1 MNRLVTD
8 RSTIPMNWAWFV
20 LARPLAQSSVQ
31 GYPPTAKHLT
41 APGKYLV
48 LSASLQ
54 RPDQLPVGLS
64 LLLPR
69 MILSHILLS
78 VGHDFFL

>member
-1 MNRLVTD
+1 MVQAMVPRLYCTAESPH
-8 RSTIPMNWAWFV
+8 RLM
-20 LARPLAQSSVQ
+20 ARPLAQSSVQ

-54 RPDQLPVGLS
+54 RPDQVPVGLS